1 VIKRLTSL
9 LVSRP
14 QLVVVVFVVVTL
26 AGFIAGA
33 RHYAEQARVQA
44 AFDTAKS
51 FEQSISALHEY
62 YSEVIVP
69 RIRGTGA
76 EFDIHFEKD
85 LSKFP
90 FPATVSS
97 RFGDALH
104 KINPDLSSS
113 LYSRLP
119 FPHLKDRVL
128 DKFEKDSLDFLE
140 ANPKSEF
147 FRIETKNGSEF
158 VRYARS
164 MIMNKDCVAC
174 HNRPEFGYEGFWKVG
189 QFRGARQVS
198 LPVPQIAPII
208 DQATTMAM
216 ILAVIA
222 SLIGGLLVWPVVT
235 RLHRTLHRTEQL
247 AEELEVSN
255 AELKEANRV
264 KSTFFSIIAH
274 DLRSPFNSLLG
285 MTQIMV
291 DDKARLDK
299 DTLVSYAQDVNS
311 AGQRFYGLLQN
322 LLGWSQLQMAG
333 ATFDPNQVVLENLVK
348 DSFGVL
354 EPIAREKNI
363 EVTSKIGDV
372 TAYADPNM
380 VMMIIRNLVGNALKF
395 TESGGSINLSC
406 QNNGAFLQITVA
418 DSGVGMSADEVAI
431 IFEVDHRTT
440 RDGTAGEQGT
450 GLGLPLCK
458 EMVEKH
464 GGKIWAESKPGA
476 GSKIHFTLPLKKRP

>member
-1 VIKRLTSL
+1 MIKRLTSVL
-9 LVSRP
+9 ISRP
-14 QLVVVVFVVVTL
+14 QLVVVVFVVITL

-76 EFDIHFEKD
+76 EFDVHFEKD

-97 RFGDALH
+97 RFGEALH
-104 KINPDLSSS
+104 KINPELSSS

-119 FPHLKDRVL
+119 FPHLKARVL
-128 DKFEKDSLDFLE
+128 DKFEKNSLDFLE

-147 FRIETKNGSEF
+147 FRLETKNGSEF
-158 VRYARS
+158 VRYARA
-164 MIMNKDCVAC
+164 MVMKKDCVVC
-174 HNRPEFGYEGFWKVG
+174 HNRPEFGYEGVWKIG

-247 AEELEVSN
+247 AGELEVSN
-255 AELKEANRV
+255 AELKDANRV
-264 KSTFFSIIAH
+264 KTTFFSIIAH

-285 MTQIMV
+285 MTQVMV
-291 DDKARLDK
+291 DEKSRLDK
-299 DTLVSYAQDVNS
+299 DTLVSYAEDVNT

-322 LLGWSQLQMAG
+322 LLEWSQLQMAG
-333 ATFDPNQVVLENLVK
+333 ATFDPKKVVLETLIK
-348 DSFGVL
+348 DSLDVL
-354 EPIAREKNI
+354 APIAHEKNI
-363 EVTSKIGDV
+363 EVTSQVGDV

-380 VMMIIRNLVGNALKF
+380 VMMIIRNLVGNHP
-395 TESGGSINLSC
+395 TQC
-406 QNNGAFLQITVA
+406 
-418 DSGVGMSADEVAI
+418 
-431 IFEVDHRTT
+431 
-440 RDGTAGEQGT
+440 
-450 GLGLPLCK
+450 
-458 EMVEKH
+458 
-464 GGKIWAESKPGA
+464 
-476 GSKIHFTLPLKKRP
+476 